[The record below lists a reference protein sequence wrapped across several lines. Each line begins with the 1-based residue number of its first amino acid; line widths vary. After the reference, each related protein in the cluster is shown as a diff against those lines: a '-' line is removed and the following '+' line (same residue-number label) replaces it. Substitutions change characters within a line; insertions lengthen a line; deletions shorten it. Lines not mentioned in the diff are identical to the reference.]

1 MDSAT
6 SEDDIFLSPMLARE
20 TLLKSFPPTLLIET
34 DMDACLD
41 ENVLFYSKLVKVG
54 VKVTL
59 EMLPGL
65 PHGFLAFCNMSK
77 DCQSGVTQVTDSMR
91 KFLSEI

>member
-1 MDSAT
+1 MSSHT
-6 SEDDIFLSPMLARE
+6 SEDDIFLSPMLASE

-34 DMDACLD
+34 DVDACLD
-41 ENVLFYSKLVKVG
+41 ENVLFYSKLRKVG
-54 VKVTL
+54 VKATL

-77 DCQSGVTQVTDSMR
+77 DCQSGVSQVTDSMK